1 MKIRCIVI
9 LNRQDIP
16 VYMRSFD
23 DTPSEDTTV
32 KYQYLAHTSVDVI
45 EERMANTKST
55 DLYLG
60 LLQTVGE
67 LAIYGYVLNTG
78 ARIILVISVPESIV
92 RSAAIQL
99 MRRAIEEGKKCT
111 SVDTAYNVGAVIA
124 SGDKQKIISTGYSR
138 QYPGNTHAEECA
150 LLAITNKEE
159 KVPKTSVMYTT
170 MEPCSKRL
178 SGNTPCVDR
187 IIESGIR
194 LVYVGVR
201 EPPNFVQCTGVEE
214 LTKKGV
220 KVVHIAEL
228 EAECRKLNEHIVAK

>member
-92 RSAAIQL
+92 RSAAIREIFQQIH
-99 MRRAIEEGKKCT
+99 AG
-111 SVDTAYNVGAVIA
+111 VDTAYNVGAVIA
-124 SGDKQKIISTGYSR
+124 SGDKQKILSTGFSR

-150 LLAITNKEE
+150 LLAIANDKEQ
-159 KVPKTSVMYTT
+159 VPETSVMYTT

-178 SGNTPCVDR
+178 SGNTPCVNR

>member
-1 MKIRCIVI
+1 MKIRCIAI

-23 DTPSEDTTV
+23 ETLNEDSAV

-92 RSAAIQL
+92 RSAAIREIFQQIHAAYIAL
-99 MRRAIEEGKKCT
+99 VCNPFNNEQGKLV
-111 SVDTAYNVGAVIA
+111 S
-124 SGDKQKIISTGYSR
+124 
-138 QYPGNTHAEECA
+138 
-150 LLAITNKEE
+150 
-159 KVPKTSVMYTT
+159 
-170 MEPCSKRL
+170 SKFDL
-178 SGNTPCVDR
+178 IVS
-187 IIESGIR
+187 
-194 LVYVGVR
+194 
-201 EPPNFVQCTGVEE
+201 E
-214 LTKKGV
+214 LGR
-220 KVVHIAEL
+220 VHS
-228 EAECRKLNEHIVAK
+228 N

>member
-23 DTPSEDTTV
+23 ETLNEDSAV

-92 RSAAIQL
+92 RSAAIREIFQQIH
-99 MRRAIEEGKKCT
+99 A
-111 SVDTAYNVGAVIA
+111 AYIA
-124 SGDKQKIISTGYSR
+124 
-138 QYPGNTHAEECA
+138 
-150 LLAITNKEE
+150 
-159 KVPKTSVMYTT
+159 
-170 MEPCSKRL
+170 
-178 SGNTPCVDR
+178 
-187 IIESGIR
+187 
-194 LVYVGVR
+194 LVCN
-201 EPPNFVQCTGVEE
+201 PFN
-214 LTKKGV
+214 
-220 KVVHIAEL
+220 
-228 EAECRKLNEHIVAK
+228 NEQVN